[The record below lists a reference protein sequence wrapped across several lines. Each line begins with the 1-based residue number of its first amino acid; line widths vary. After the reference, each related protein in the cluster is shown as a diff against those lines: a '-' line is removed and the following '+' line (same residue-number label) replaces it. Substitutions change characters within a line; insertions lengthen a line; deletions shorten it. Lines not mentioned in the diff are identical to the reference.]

1 MLMSALL
8 TALGKQAP
16 AIWLTTTVFHAVW
29 VGCITLSP
37 SLPPDAILAPCPPP
51 HPVQFIA
58 ASGSLLEHQTFPQ
71 LDTYCTHVNQNFH
84 IAKYFQ
90 PHVLQ
95 PLITAA

>member
-37 SLPPDAILAPCPPP
+37 SLHPDAVLAPSPPP
-51 HPVQFIA
+51 VFQPVQFIA
-58 ASGSLLEHQTFPQ
+58 ASGSLLEHQTF
-71 LDTYCTHVNQNFH
+71 TRRYIVFMS
-84 IAKYFQ
+84 IKIF
-90 PHVLQ
+90 
-95 PLITAA
+95 I